1 MSALN
6 RRSVL
11 GALGTLAATTATGW
25 TATAAAGL
33 NAAGG
38 AVSEG
43 PTGVLPHP
51 APRPVAPVN
60 AEIAAAHSAAYRTLP
75 QVVVDVDVE
84 DLMKIHTAE
93 DAEALRPQLVAQ
105 VWKDT
110 GVIPAT
116 LPEVRRDIGTPA
128 ELPALTGVRRYDRL
142 EVAMRFGYVATVF
155 LVEPVHR
162 THRRI
167 AFYHNGHGEPLDTLQ
182 RTTQGLLDHGYTV
195 LLFAMPFYHWNP
207 KTLQDPVDPMV
218 RQQPSHN
225 DLNLWES
232 AEYSPLALFLE
243 PLAVAMNHV
252 QATYRPSSVQMIGL
266 SGGGWATTIYP
277 ALDPR
282 ITRSYPTAGS
292 LPFFVRPGSP
302 KPSPTRGD
310 WEQRQDKQPGFYGLA
325 DFPDLYALAAVG
337 RNRRQLQIL
346 NRFDECC
353 FNGVGH
359 RSYEAAVRQRIAVIG
374 TDAVSNESNGHWEL
388 LEDATHGDHTISPY
402 ALSVI
407 LWDLDVHCAQLP

>member
-1 MSALN
+1 MSPLN

-11 GALGTLAATTATGW
+11 GALGTLAATSATGLP
-25 TATAAAGL
+25 TASAAPD
-33 NAAGG
+33 N
-38 AVSEG
+38 
-43 PTGVLPHP
+43 PTGVRPTP

-60 AEIAAAHSAAYRTLP
+60 AEIAAAHSSAYKTLP
-75 QVVVDVDVE
+75 QVVVGVDVE
-84 DLMKIHTAE
+84 ELMKIHTAA
-93 DAEALRPQLVAQ
+93 DAEALRPKLVAQ

-110 GVIPAT
+110 GV
-116 LPEVRRDIGTPA
+116 LPSGLPVVHTDTGAPS
-128 ELPALTGVRRYDRL
+128 ELPAFTGVRRYDRL
-142 EVAMRFGYVATVF
+142 EVAMRFGYVAKVF
-155 LVEPVHR
+155 VVEPVR
-162 THRRI
+162 STHRRI

-182 RTTQGLLDHGYTV
+182 RVTQGLLDHGYTV

-207 KTLQDPVDPMV
+207 KTLQDPADPSV
-218 RQQPSHN
+218 QQQPSHN

-232 AEYSPLALFLE
+232 ADYSPLALFLE

-252 QATYRPSSVQMIGL
+252 QAAYRPSSVQMIGL

-310 WEQRQDKQPGFYGLA
+310 WEQRQDKQPAFYGLA
-325 DFPDLYALAAVG
+325 DFPDIYALGAIG
-337 RNRRQLQIL
+337 PHRRQLQIL

-374 TDAVSNESNGHWEL
+374 TDPTSNTANGHWDL
-388 LEDATHGDHTISPY
+388 LEDATHGDHTISPH

-407 LWDLDVHCAQLP
+407 LWDLTQNCAHLP

>member
-1 MSALN
+1 MMKNVN
-6 RRSVL
+6 RRAIL
-11 GALGTLAATTATGW
+11 GGALAVTAGSATGW
-25 TATAAAGL
+25 PLTAAATEVP
-33 NAAGG
+33 AGG
-38 AVSEG
+38 VQ
-43 PTGVLPHP
+43 PHP

-60 AEIAAAHSAAYRTLP
+60 AEIAAAHAATYKTLP
-75 QVVVDVDVE
+75 QVVVGVDVE
-84 DLMKIHTAE
+84 ELMKIHTAA
-93 DAEALRPQLVAQ
+93 DADALRPQLVAQ

-110 GVIPAT
+110 GV
-116 LPEVRRDIGTPA
+116 LPTGLPTVRRDIGGPP
-128 ELPALTGVRRYDRL
+128 ELPEFTGVRRFDKL
-142 EVAMRFGYVATVF
+142 DVAMEFGYVASVF
-155 LVEPVHR
+155 VLEPTQS
-162 THRRI
+162 THRRV
-167 AFYHNGHGEPLDTLQ
+167 AFYHNGHGEGLDTMQ
-182 RTTQGLLDHGYTV
+182 RVAQGLLDHGYTV

-207 KTLQDPVDPMV
+207 KTLQDPADPAK
-218 RQQPSHN
+218 QLQPSHN
-225 DLNLWES
+225 DLPRWAS
-232 AEYSPLALFLE
+232 ARYSPLALFLT
-243 PLAVAMNHV
+243 PLAVAMNYV

-266 SGGGWATTIYP
+266 SGGGWATSVYP
-277 ALDPR
+277 ALDTR

-310 WEQRQDKQPGFYGLA
+310 WEQRLDMQPGFYGLA
-325 DFPDLYALAAVG
+325 DFPDFYALASVG
-337 RNRRQLQIL
+337 PHRRQMQIL

-407 LWDLDVHCAQLP
+407 LWDLDVHCAHLP

>member
-1 MSALN
+1 MTPLN

-11 GALGTLAATTATGW
+11 GALGTLAATSATGVPS
-25 TATAAAGL
+25 ASAAG
-33 NAAGG
+33 APDD
-38 AVSEG
+38 
-43 PTGVLPHP
+43 PTGVRPHP
-51 APRPVAPVN
+51 VPRPVAPVN
-60 AEIAAAHSAAYRTLP
+60 VEIAAAHSTAYKTLP
-75 QVVVDVDVE
+75 EVVVGVDVE
-84 DLMKIHTAE
+84 ELMKIHSAA

-110 GVIPAT
+110 GK
-116 LPEVRRDIGTPA
+116 LPTGLPTVRRDVGPPT
-128 ELPALTGVRRYDRL
+128 ELPPFTGVRRYDRL

-155 LVEPVHR
+155 LLEPAMS
-162 THRRI
+162 THRRV

-207 KTLQDPVDPMV
+207 KTLQDPTDPAV
-218 RQQPSHN
+218 QQQPSHN

-252 QATYRPSSVQMIGL
+252 QATYRPSSVQMTGL

-325 DFPDLYALAAVG
+325 DFPDLYALGAVG
-337 RNRRQLQIL
+337 PNRRQIQIL

-374 TDAVSNESNGHWEL
+374 TDATSNEANGHWEL

-407 LWDLDVHCAQLP
+407 LWDLDERCAHLP

>member
-11 GALGTLAATTATGW
+11 GALGTIAATTATGM
-25 TATAAAGL
+25 TASATPTTT
-33 NAAGG
+33 GG
-38 AVSEG
+38 TV
-43 PTGVLPHP
+43 TGSKHP

-60 AEIAAAHSAAYRTLP
+60 AEIAAAHSAAYKSLP

-84 DLMKIHTAE
+84 DLMKVHTEA
-93 DAEALRPQLVAQ
+93 DADALRPQLIAQ

-110 GVIPAT
+110 GA
-116 LPEVRRDIGTPA
+116 LPTALPTVRRNVGTPA
-128 ELPALTGVRRYDRL
+128 ELPAFSGVRRYDRL
-142 EVAMRFGYVATVF
+142 EVAMPFGYVATVF
-155 LVEPVHR
+155 LLEPVRR
-162 THRRI
+162 THRRV
-167 AFYHNGHGEPLDTLQ
+167 ALYHNGHGEGLETMQ
-182 RTTQGLLDHGYTV
+182 RTAQGLLDHGYVV

-207 KTLQDPVDPMV
+207 KTIQDPADPTV
-218 RQQPSHN
+218 QQQPSHN

-232 AEYSPLALFLE
+232 EQYSPLALFLE

-252 QATYRPSSVQMIGL
+252 QAAYRPSSVQMVGL

-277 ALDPR
+277 ALDTR

-325 DFPDLYALAAVG
+325 DFPDLYALAAAG

-407 LWDLDVHCAQLP
+407 LWDLDVHCAHLP

>member
-1 MSALN
+1 MTPLN

-11 GALGTLAATTATGW
+11 GALGTLAATSATGVPS
-25 TATAAAGL
+25 ASAAG
-33 NAAGG
+33 APDD
-38 AVSEG
+38 
-43 PTGVLPHP
+43 PTGVRPHP
-51 APRPVAPVN
+51 VPRPVAPVN
-60 AEIAAAHSAAYRTLP
+60 VEIAAAHSTAYKTLP
-75 QVVVDVDVE
+75 EVVVGVDVE
-84 DLMKIHTAE
+84 ELMKIHSAA

-110 GVIPAT
+110 GK
-116 LPEVRRDIGTPA
+116 LPTGLPTERRDVGPPT
-128 ELPALTGVRRYDRL
+128 ELPAFTGVRRYDRL

-155 LVEPVHR
+155 LLEPAMS
-162 THRRI
+162 THRRV

-207 KTLQDPVDPMV
+207 KTLQDPTDPAV
-218 RQQPSHN
+218 QQQPSHN

-252 QATYRPSSVQMIGL
+252 QATYRPSSVQMTGL

-325 DFPDLYALAAVG
+325 DFPDLYALGAVG
-337 RNRRQLQIL
+337 PNRRQIQIL

-359 RSYEAAVRQRIAVIG
+359 RSYEAVVRQRIAVIG
-374 TDAVSNESNGHWEL
+374 TDATSNEANGHWEL

-407 LWDLDVHCAQLP
+407 LWDLDERCAHLP

>member
-1 MSALN
+1 MTPLN

-11 GALGTLAATTATGW
+11 GALGTLAATSATGVPS
-25 TATAAAGL
+25 AAAAG
-33 NAAGG
+33 APDD
-38 AVSEG
+38 
-43 PTGVLPHP
+43 PTGVRPHP
-51 APRPVAPVN
+51 VPRPVAPVN
-60 AEIAAAHSAAYRTLP
+60 VEIAAAHSTAYKTLP
-75 QVVVDVDVE
+75 ELVVGVDVE
-84 DLMKIHTAE
+84 ELMKIRSAAE
-93 DAEALRPQLVAQ
+93 AEALRPQLVAQ

-110 GVIPAT
+110 GK
-116 LPEVRRDIGTPA
+116 LPTGLPTVRRDVGPPT
-128 ELPALTGVRRYDRL
+128 ELPAFTGVRRYDRL

-155 LVEPVHR
+155 LLEPAMS
-162 THRRI
+162 THRRV

-182 RTTQGLLDHGYTV
+182 RTTQDLLDHGYTV

-207 KTLQDPVDPMV
+207 KTLQDPADPAV
-218 RQQPSHN
+218 QQQPSHN

-325 DFPDLYALAAVG
+325 DFPDIYALGAVG
-337 RNRRQLQIL
+337 PNRRQIQIL

-374 TDAVSNESNGHWEL
+374 TDATSNEANGHWEL

-407 LWDLDVHCAQLP
+407 LWDLDEHCAHLP

>member
-1 MSALN
+1 
-6 RRSVL
+6 VQ
-11 GALGTLAATTATGW
+11 
-25 TATAAAGL
+25 
-33 NAAGG
+33 
-38 AVSEG
+38 
-43 PTGVLPHP
+43 PHP

-60 AEIAAAHSAAYRTLP
+60 TEIAAAHSAAYKTLP
-75 QVVVDVDVE
+75 QVVVGVDVE
-84 DLMKIHTAE
+84 DLMKIHTAA
-93 DAEALRPQLVAQ
+93 DADALRPQLVAQ

-110 GVIPAT
+110 GV
-116 LPEVRRDIGTPA
+116 LPTGLPTVRRDVGVPT
-128 ELPALTGVRRYDRL
+128 ELPAFTGVRRYDRL
-142 EVAMRFGYVATVF
+142 EVAMPFGYVATVF
-155 LVEPVHR
+155 VLEPAKSD
-162 THRRI
+162 HRRV
-167 AFYHNGHGEPLDTLQ
+167 AFYHNGHGEPLDTMQ
-182 RTTQGLLDHGYTV
+182 RVAQGLLDHGYTV

-207 KTLQDPVDPMV
+207 KTLQDPADPSVM
-218 RQQPSHN
+218 QQPSHN
-225 DLNLWES
+225 DLPQWES
-232 AEYSPLALFLE
+232 AAYSPLALFLE

-252 QATYRPSSVQMIGL
+252 QATYRPSSVQMVGL

-310 WEQRQDKQPGFYGLA
+310 WEQRQDMQPGFYGLA
-325 DFPDLYALAAVG
+325 DFPDIYALAATG
-337 RNRRQLQIL
+337 PHRRQLQIL

-388 LEDATHGDHTISPY
+388 LEDATHGEHTISPY

-407 LWDLDVHCAQLP
+407 LWDLDVHCAHLP

>member
-1 MSALN
+1 MSIVN

-11 GALGTLAATTATGW
+11 GGALAVTATTATGW
-25 TATAAAGL
+25 PATASAETPAAP
-33 NAAGG
+33 AGR
-38 AVSEG
+38 
-43 PTGVLPHP
+43 P

-60 AEIAAAHSAAYRTLP
+60 AEIAAAHAAVYKTLP
-75 QVVVDVDVE
+75 EVVVGVDVE
-84 DLMKIHTAE
+84 DLMKIHTAA
-93 DAEALRPQLVAQ
+93 DADALRPQLVAQ

-110 GVIPAT
+110 GVMPT
-116 LPEVRRDIGTPA
+116 GLPTVRRDVGVPA
-128 ELPALTGVRRYDRL
+128 ELPAFTGVRRYDRL
-142 EVAMRFGYVATVF
+142 DVAMPFGYVATVF
-155 LVEPVHR
+155 VLEPTRSNHSRV
-162 THRRI
+162 
-167 AFYHNGHGEPLDTLQ
+167 AFYHNGHGEPLDTMQ
-182 RTTQGLLDHGYTV
+182 RVAQGLLDHGYTV

-207 KTLQDPVDPMV
+207 KTIQDPADPSV
-218 RQQPSHN
+218 QLQPSHN
-225 DLNLWES
+225 DLPQWES
-232 AEYSPLALFLE
+232 VNYSPLALFLE
-243 PLAVAMNHV
+243 PLAVSMNYV
-252 QATYRPSSVQMIGL
+252 QKTYRPSSVQMVGL

-310 WEQRQDKQPGFYGLA
+310 WEQRQDMQPGFYGLA

-337 RNRRQLQIL
+337 RHRRQMQIL

-388 LEDATHGDHTISPY
+388 LEDATHGEHTISPY

-407 LWDLDVHCAQLP
+407 LWDLDVHCAHLP